1 MARII
6 NSPGVSIV
14 EKDISLRVNQPAGT
28 TVYVTGFADQGPTDE
43 IIAPTSI
50 TEFESIYGQPT
61 NAAER
66 YFHHTVRGVFNS
78 SANLLV
84 NRLPWGADAGEGFG
98 SKIGVL
104 AYPVVA
110 LSANADYTTASAVTD
125 YNATGNV
132 SYVLG
137 EPTQYNI
144 NKSQY
149 LSILNG
155 ETFSWASSA
164 TDATFGGLETLGKAG
179 LLVFNKSQTSIDNKY
194 QGFYVGL
201 ADNTNI
207 NPASAFD
214 AIKHIKSVTSAP
226 GISGFKTYTDVPRSR
241 LAFALTAS
249 PAFGNNPANNSVS
262 QILEEKITSYDTS
275 GHGFDDTLNIAVFK
289 LRQSVFL
296 SNATTLDYV
305 LEEGYNAAIG
315 YSRQIFSE
323 NGGSPQNFF
332 IETVVN
338 NTSPNL
344 QVMVNP
350 YISKALSRVVLNP
363 DGTPTNKIRV
373 YSDQLV
379 EGLANG
385 NILASEAGFTSSA
398 ATVAGAYL
406 VGKAD
411 SLFAVGSYSESYAS
425 DVETKKIGNLP
436 AKLDRSL
443 ERIKN
448 DDVYDIDLIVEGGL
462 GTIWVGTSNDFYF
475 DDQTPASVSALR
487 TSSTV
492 LSNTA
497 ARDNYMTVYNKFALL
512 AGPPSDGGR
521 GDMLF
526 IADPIRQI
534 VVTGPNNKVLQD
546 PTKNFTVDV
555 YWALRHQFELCNTSY
570 ATVPCNWV
578 KVYDNFSTQNVWVPA
593 SGFTAALMASADAEI
608 GPWSAAAGYDRGALR
623 GIVDIAF
630 SPNQRQRDDLYKIN
644 LNAITQFQGQGI
656 ALFGQKTLS
665 RLPSAF
671 DRVNVRRLFLYLEKA
686 TNKTVKYFVFEPNS
700 VFTRSRVVNTLSPIF
715 ERVKASDGIYD
726 YIIICDERNNTP
738 DIIDN
743 NDMVVDI
750 YIKPTRTAE
759 FITVNFIATRTDANF
774 EELIG

>member
-1 MARII
+1 MSRII

-14 EKDISLRVNQPAGT
+14 EKDISLRLNQPAGT

-43 IIAPTSI
+43 ITSPSSV

-66 YFHHTVRGVFNS
+66 YFNHSVRSAFNS

-84 NRLPWGADAGEGFG
+84 NRIPWGADAGEGFG
-98 SKIGVL
+98 SKVGVL

-110 LSANADYTTASAVTD
+110 LSSNSDYTSTSAASSYA
-125 YNATGNV
+125 ASGLV

-144 NKSQY
+144 SKSEY

-155 ETFSWASSA
+155 DTFSWASSA
-164 TDATFGGLETLGKAG
+164 ANSTFGSLSTLGKAG

-194 QGFYVGL
+194 QGYYLGVS
-201 ADNTNI
+201 DNTNI
-207 NPASAFD
+207 NPASAFN
-214 AIKHIKSVTSAP
+214 AIKKIKSVTSNP
-226 GISGFKTYTDVPRSR
+226 GSTGSTDYTSIPRSR

-249 PAFGNNPANNSVS
+249 PAFGNNPANNSIS
-262 QILEEKITSYDTS
+262 QIMEEKITSYDTS
-275 GHGFDDTLNIAVFK
+275 GHGFDDTLNIGVFK

-296 SNATTLDYV
+296 ADATTLDFV
-305 LEEGYNAAIG
+305 LEEGYNASIG
-315 YSRQIFSE
+315 YSRQIFNE
-323 NGGSPQNFF
+323 NGGPPQNFF
-332 IETVVN
+332 LETVVN
-338 NTSPNL
+338 QNSPNI
-344 QVMVNP
+344 QVLVNP
-350 YISKALSRVVLNP
+350 YISKALSRVVLNS

-373 YSDQLV
+373 MSDQLV

-385 NILASEAGFTSSA
+385 DILAAEAGFTSSGAVA
-398 ATVAGAYL
+398 ALAYLSTKADALYAVGAY
-406 VGKAD
+406 
-411 SLFAVGSYSESYAS
+411 SEAYTSGDEA
-425 DVETKKIGNLP
+425 KKIGRLP
-436 AKLDRSL
+436 AKLERSL
-443 ERIKN
+443 DRIRN
-448 DDVYDIDLIVEGGL
+448 DEVYDIDIIIEAGL
-462 GTIWVGTSNDFYF
+462 GTVWAGTENDFYF
-475 DDQTPASVSALR
+475 DDRTASGVNALR

-492 LSNTA
+492 LTDTS
-497 ARDNYMTVYNKFALL
+497 ARDSYMTIYNQFALL
-512 AGPPSDGGR
+512 AGPPNNGGR
-521 GDMLF
+521 GDMIF

-534 VVTGPNNKVLQD
+534 LVTGPNNKVIQD

-578 KVYDNFSTQNVWVPA
+578 KVYDTYSSQNVWVPP
-593 SGFTAALMASADAEI
+593 SGFLASLMAAADSNI
-608 GPWSAAAGYDRGALR
+608 GPWSAAAGYDRGVLR
-623 GIVDIAF
+623 GAVDVAF
-630 SPNQRQRDDLYKIN
+630 TPNQRQRDDMYKIN

-656 ALFGQKTLS
+656 SVFGQKTLS
-665 RLPSAF
+665 RMPSAF

-686 TNKTVKYFVFEPNS
+686 TKKTVKFFVFEPNS

-715 ERVKASDGIYD
+715 ERVKAAEGIHD

-738 DIIDN
+738 DVIDN
-743 NDMVVDI
+743 NDLVVDI

-774 EELIG
+774 EELVG